1 MKLARRQLLTLFF
14 SARHAHFHYLDLRD
28 ARNRV
33 HIPFSVFSNS
43 TPSSLACSSNNLQK
57 ADGQSYSPLRRYFAR
72 PTSSD
77 VLGSRDLCSSERG
90 GNRQSCDWGREP
102 LSRRQTDLGRKPL
115 AGQELLKVLLINNK
129 RAHKKRPKLP
139 AIGGLNWQ
147 RLHCI

>member
-1 MKLARRQLLTLFF
+1 MCTSLAHALGARWRACIGWSKKPHNFISVDPPCVLTLFF

-77 VLGSRDLCSSERG
+77 VSGSRVLCSSERWG
-90 GNRQSCDWGREP
+90 TANLSTGAENLCQGVRPTLGESLWLDKSC
-102 LSRRQTDLGRKPL
+102 
-115 AGQELLKVLLINNK
+115 
-129 RAHKKRPKLP
+129 
-139 AIGGLNWQ
+139 
-147 RLHCI
+147 